1 MRTGLYILL
10 IVGILAAL
18 VATAVVFNKS
28 KFQDMNEGF
37 DGYSQDAGYTLGYIL
52 IAIFGIC
59 GLVMIGICVAAMIH
73 NMPKSK

>member
-1 MRTGLYILL
+1 MWTGLYILL

-37 DGYSQDAGYTLGYIL
+37 DGYS
-52 IAIFGIC
+52 
-59 GLVMIGICVAAMIH
+59 
-73 NMPKSK
+73 